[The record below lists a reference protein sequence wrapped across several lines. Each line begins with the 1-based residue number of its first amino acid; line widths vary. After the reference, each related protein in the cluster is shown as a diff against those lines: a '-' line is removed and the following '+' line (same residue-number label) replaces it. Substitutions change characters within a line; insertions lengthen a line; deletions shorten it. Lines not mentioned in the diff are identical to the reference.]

1 VHPSYL
7 KETIA
12 MVTSIASA
20 SAAPNTRGT
29 GEARASVAL
38 QDKLSRCEQQLGDW
52 QACPSRK
59 TPEGKKI
66 IEGLQTQIRNLESR
80 LASTGSANAPQ
91 AQASASAPATATG
104 TVTSSSNYAGLLGS
118 TLDVYA

>member
-7 KETIA
+7 KDTIA

-20 SAAPNTRGT
+20 TSMPSSLGT
-29 GEARASVAL
+29 GEARAPVAL

-66 IEGLQTQIRNLESR
+66 IEDLQTQIRNLESR
-80 LASTGSANAPQ
+80 MASAGSPSSANAVQ
-91 AQASASAPATATG
+91 AQATASASA
-104 TVTSSSNYAGLLGS
+104 SNYASLLGG
-118 TLDVYA
+118 TIDVFA